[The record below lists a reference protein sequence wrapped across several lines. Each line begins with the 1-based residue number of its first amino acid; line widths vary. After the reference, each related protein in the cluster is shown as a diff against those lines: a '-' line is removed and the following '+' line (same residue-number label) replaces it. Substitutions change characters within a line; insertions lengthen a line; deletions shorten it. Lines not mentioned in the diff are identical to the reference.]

1 MGRYFINGIDLARY
15 GFIPGHAN
23 GNSNIALA
31 GAWSLPS
38 RLGSC
43 YYEWADDEGV
53 DPYVEADDLRF
64 GGRDLELYGT
74 IRCSDREEFLMNLN
88 ELYGAFYQFK
98 DLVELRSED
107 FGSYNVYLKDI
118 VKTTYVKEGWGNI
131 VLKFREPLVDLSG
144 ELPAGNLTSGDR
156 IDGIALSALGL
167 TVMEFTEI
175 DNRPATKNANFTAW
189 QHEGF
194 LVTKPKVRTLQL
206 KMLIKA
212 ENYDDFRFK
221 IGQYYQLFG
230 GPGVRDVTIHD
241 HTEALF
247 AVNGFA
253 VEDIVIQGEV
263 TGLLKIKLL
272 DGYILNEH
280 ILCDDETRITIGDED
295 NLIIA
300 YYG

>member
-15 GFIPGHAN
+15 GFMPGHA
-23 GNSNIALA
+23 GGSNVAFA

-38 RLGSC
+38 RLGTC
-43 YYEWADDEGV
+43 YYEWPDDDGV
-53 DPYVEADDLRF
+53 DPYVETDDLRF

-74 IRCSDREEFLMNLN
+74 IRGGDREEFLMNLN

-131 VLKFREPLVDLSG
+131 VLKFREPVVDLSG

-156 IDGIALSALGL
+156 IDGIAFSALGL
-167 TVMEFTEI
+167 TVLEFTEI
-175 DNRPATKNANFTAW
+175 DNRPATKNANFTVW

-194 LVTKPKVRTLQL
+194 QVTKPKVRALQL
-206 KMLIKA
+206 KMLIQAKDY
-212 ENYDDFRFK
+212 NDFRFK
-221 IGQYYQLFG
+221 IGQYYRLFG
-230 GPGVRDVTIHD
+230 GHGVRDITIHD
-241 HTEALF
+241 HIEALF
-247 AVNGFA
+247 AVNGFT
-253 VEDIVIQGEV
+253 VEDVVIQEGEV

-280 ILCDDETRITIGDED
+280 ILCDDDTAITIGEED
-295 NLIIA
+295 ALIIA